1 MSNDHHI
8 FAQQDEQ
15 RNVIENSGSIAIA
28 GNAEMIL
35 QMNMIQLTE
44 EDLSLISAFRPIIIT
59 RIEQITSSF
68 YESIL
73 RVDKLKEII
82 TKHTTV
88 ERLRLTLSNHVIEM
102 FSGKIDEA
110 FIQKRLKIALVHQK
124 IGLPPKWYMGA
135 FQNLQSTLLRIAHDM
150 QNELPHYDR
159 FIQAITKLLSFEQ
172 QLVLEAYEE
181 KTREVEQKAKE
192 IVEYQ
197 AHHDELTGLP
207 NRRMF
212 QNVLREAIA
221 RNEKKQTKFAVL
233 MLDIDRFKLINDS
246 LGHTYG
252 DQFLQEVSQRLLACT
267 EGYQA
272 SVARMGGDEFTLIC
286 EECPNR
292 GAVTRL
298 AENLVAAIEVPYHL
312 KQNDFYVSASV
323 GIAVYPDHGTNEE
336 ELLQKADQAMYEVKK
351 NGKNG
356 YRFFTSELD
365 EHLHTKIE
373 LEADLRKAIQRQEL
387 VLYYQPQIQAGSNKM
402 IGVEALARWNHPVKG
417 ILSPGV
423 FIPIAEETGMI
434 YEIGTWTL
442 REACRQMREWHLA
455 GGPLIPVSVNLSSQ
469 QFHQPNLIDYIREI
483 LAETGL
489 EPKYLELE
497 ITESMMMDAKVS
509 KSILQE
515 LDEFG
520 VKISLD
526 DFGTGYSSLSYLKQ
540 FPIHKLKIDRSF
552 IADITKNVNDQA
564 IVATIISMAKN
575 LKMDVIAEGIETKDQ
590 LEFLTRNS
598 CEEIQ
603 GYYFSRPL
611 PAPQVEAA
619 FFIPQRKEKNK

>member
-1 MSNDHHI
+1 
-8 FAQQDEQ
+8 
-15 RNVIENSGSIAIA
+15 
-28 GNAEMIL
+28 
-35 QMNMIQLTE
+35 
-44 EDLSLISAFRPIIIT
+44 
-59 RIEQITSSF
+59 
-68 YESIL
+68 
-73 RVDKLKEII
+73 
-82 TKHTTV
+82 
-88 ERLRLTLSNHVIEM
+88 
-102 FSGKIDEA
+102 
-110 FIQKRLKIALVHQK
+110 
-124 IGLPPKWYMGA
+124 
-135 FQNLQSTLLRIAHDM
+135 
-150 QNELPHYDR
+150 
-159 FIQAITKLLSFEQ
+159 
-172 QLVLEAYEE
+172 
-181 KTREVEQKAKE
+181 
-192 IVEYQ
+192 
-197 AHHDELTGLP
+197 
-207 NRRMF
+207 MF
-212 QNVLREAIA
+212 QKVLREAIA
-221 RNEKKQTKFAVL
+221 RNEKKQTKFSVL

-252 DQFLQEVSQRLLACT
+252 DQFLQEVSKRLLACS

-286 EECPNR
+286 EECPNK
-292 GAVTRL
+292 GAMARL
-298 AENLVAAIEVPYHL
+298 AESLVAAIEVPYHL

-323 GIAVYPDHGTNEE
+323 GVAVYPDHGTNEE

-455 GGPLIPVSVNLSSQ
+455 GGPLIPVSVSLSSQ

-497 ITESMMMDAKVS
+497 ITESMMIDAKVS

-611 PAPQVEAA
+611 SAPQVEAA

>member
-1 MSNDHHI
+1 MSNDHHT

-28 GNAEMIL
+28 GNVEIIL
-35 QMNMIQLTE
+35 QMKMIHLTE
-44 EDLSLISAFRPIIIT
+44 EDLSLISAFRPVIIS

-73 RVDKLKEII
+73 RVGKLQEII
-82 TKHTTV
+82 INHTTV

-135 FQNLQSTLLRIAHDM
+135 FQNLQSTLLRIAHEM

-212 QNVLREAIA
+212 QRVLREAIA

-252 DQFLQEVSQRLLACT
+252 DQFLQEVSKRLLVCSD
-267 EGYQA
+267 GYQA

-298 AENLVAAIEVPYHL
+298 AESLVAAIEVPYHL

-402 IGVEALARWNHPVKG
+402 IGVEALVRWNHPVKG

-469 QFHQPNLIDYIREI
+469 QFHQPNLIEYIREI
-483 LAETGL
+483 LEETGL

-526 DFGTGYSSLSYLKQ
+526 DFG
-540 FPIHKLKIDRSF
+540 
-552 IADITKNVNDQA
+552 
-564 IVATIISMAKN
+564 
-575 LKMDVIAEGIETKDQ
+575 
-590 LEFLTRNS
+590 
-598 CEEIQ
+598 
-603 GYYFSRPL
+603 
-611 PAPQVEAA
+611 
-619 FFIPQRKEKNK
+619 